1 MKKTILIIEDNE
13 EVRENLA
20 EILELS
26 NYHTMLAENGKVGVE
41 LALKHKPDLILCDV
55 MMPEL
60 DGFGVL
66 HILSK
71 KPATADVPFIF
82 LTAKADKGD
91 VRKGMNL
98 GADDYITK
106 PFDDVELLDAIEIRL
121 KKSERLKES
130 FDKTREGLSSF
141 INEARGY
148 EALKELSNERQQ
160 TSFHRR
166 DVIFTEGSYPRY
178 LYFVNSGKVKL
189 YKTNDYGKEFILA
202 IYKEGEFFGH
212 IELLKGEAYAASA
225 MAMEPT
231 ELSLVPKDDFFKL
244 LYGNKDVAAR
254 MIKMLADNVLEQEE
268 QLIQLAYNSIR
279 KRVAEA
285 LLHLK
290 ERYAVEDSGQPISIL
305 RDDLAGMVGT
315 AKESVIRTLTDF
327 RKEGLIDIEKGQIT
341 ILNEEKLRKMPN

>member
-1 MKKTILIIEDNE
+1 MKKKILIIEDNE
-13 EVRENLA
+13 DVRENLA
-20 EILELS
+20 EILKLS
-26 NYHTMLAENGKVGVE
+26 NYETLLAENGKIGVE
-41 LALKHKPDLILCDV
+41 LALTHKPDLILCDV

-91 VRKGMNL
+91 IRKGMNL

-106 PFDDVELLDAIEIRL
+106 PFDDVELLDAIEVRL
-121 KKSERLKES
+121 KKSDRLKES
-130 FDKTREGLSSF
+130 FNKSREGLSSF

-148 EALKELSNERQQ
+148 EALKELSSERQI
-160 TSFHRR
+160 TSFHKR
-166 DVIFTEGSYPRY
+166 DVIFAEGSYPRY
-178 LYFVNSGKVKL
+178 LYFVNKGRVKL
-189 YKTNDYGKEFILA
+189 YKTNDYGKEFILS
-202 IYKEGEFFGH
+202 IYREGEFFGH
-212 IELLKGEAYAASA
+212 IELLKGEVYAAST

-231 ELSLVPKDDFFKL
+231 ELSLVPKEDFFKL
-244 LYGNKDVAAR
+244 VYGNKDVAAR
-254 MIKMLADNVLEQEE
+254 MIKILADNVLEQEE

-290 ERYAVEDSGQPISIL
+290 ERYAVDERGEPISIL
-305 RDDLAGMVGT
+305 RDDLAGLVGT

-341 ILNEEKLRKMPN
+341 ILNEEKLRRMPN